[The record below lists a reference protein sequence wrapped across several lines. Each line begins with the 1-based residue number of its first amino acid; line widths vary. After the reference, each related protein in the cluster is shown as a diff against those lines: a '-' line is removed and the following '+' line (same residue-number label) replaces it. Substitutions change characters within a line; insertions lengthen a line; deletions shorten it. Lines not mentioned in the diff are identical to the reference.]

1 MAVFG
6 APQSHE
12 DDPERAVRA
21 ALSIRDWAHE
31 EDADL
36 QVRIGVNTGEVL
48 VTLGAQPSQGEAMV
62 AGDAVNSV
70 AEGAA
75 GLYTNPA
82 PGLVNANNQDL
93 AENIDRRALNV
104 DRILPLHGR
113 VSPMA
118 EFLST
123 VVRKP

>member
-1 MAVFG
+1 MVYLPA
-6 APQSHE
+6 
-12 DDPERAVRA
+12 ERLLV
-21 ALSIRDWAHE
+21 E
-31 EDADL
+31 ADSY
-36 QVRIGVNTGEVL
+36 T
-48 VTLGAQPSQGEAMV
+48 P
-62 AGDAVNSV
+62 
-70 AEGAA
+70 

-82 PGLVNANNQDL
+82 PGLVNANNQNL

-123 VVRKP
+123 VGRKP